1 MYKHYVSI
9 IYNVLAYVSMY
20 IYIYIIIIITIMFII
35 IIIINIIIILNQF
48 ERRSLYTRYVCII
61 YPI

>member
-1 MYKHYVSI
+1 M
-9 IYNVLAYVSMY
+9 LAYVSMY
-20 IYIYIIIIITIMFII
+20 IYIIIIITIIFII

-48 ERRSLYTRYVCII
+48 ERRSLYTRYGCII